1 VPHNGTAV
9 VLTRSVLVLAALLV
23 LAIVASPG
31 ASGADAA
38 DTAEAAQAPAASARA
53 FAIRVSVPGQAGAVT
68 GSVSAPGNQVT
79 FGGGFAYPG
88 NGSVVTS
95 GALTGSATTATGDG
109 EAAANAAAEVNGLSL
124 FGGEITAAQVVAR
137 ARATARGGQG
147 SGDLG
152 GSRVGGLV
160 VLGQPVE
167 AAPGQQIPLG
177 DWGYAV
183 VLAQSSAAG
192 ENGWRSFVS
201 ALEIHV
207 SVDHGGLPAG
217 STIQVGFA
225 EAAATAP
232 PLPPPAPKPP
242 AETTP
247 AAPAPR
253 PAPPARSTSPRKPP
267 APTGAAARQRR
278 AAVVRP
284 IPPDLEVKM
293 RQGGCVFPV
302 HGPSSFTNTFGAA
315 RAVVGWHHG
324 EDIFAP
330 MGAPVLAVTEGTVF
344 SVGWNDIGG
353 NRLWLRDTEGNEF
366 YYAHLSAFSP
376 LAVDGTQV
384 EAGDVLGFVGN
395 SGDAQTT
402 PPHLHFEVHPVGLLS
417 LGYDGVVDPNPFL
430 LACQIVEDIRLV
442 AGAAWTPP
450 VAPQSR
456 APRPGAF
463 LLSASDIST
472 ASSRPGSLT
481 QALAAQAISLEDGG
495 AGP

>member
-1 VPHNGTAV
+1 MPHNGAAV
-9 VLTRSVLVLAALLV
+9 VVTRSILVLAGLLA

-31 ASGADAA
+31 ASGADA
-38 DTAEAAQAPAASARA
+38 TEAAASAPAASARA
-53 FAIRVSVPGQAGAVT
+53 VAIRVSVPGQAGAVT
-68 GSVSAPGNQVT
+68 GAVSAPGNKVT

-95 GALTGSATTATGDG
+95 GALTGSATTSTGEA
-109 EAAANAAAEVNGLSL
+109 EAAASGAAEVNGVSL

-137 ARATARGGQG
+137 ARAGARAGQG
-147 SGDLG
+147 SGDVT
-152 GSRVGGLV
+152 GSAVSGLV
-160 VLGQPVE
+160 VLGQPLE
-167 AAPGQQIPLG
+167 AAPGQQIPLA

-201 ALEIHV
+201 ALEVHL
-207 SVDHGGLPAG
+207 SADHGGMPAG
-217 STIQVGFA
+217 TTIQVGLA
-225 EAAATAP
+225 EAAATAAAP
-232 PLPPPAPKPP
+232 PPQPPAPEPP
-242 AETTP
+242 PPTTP
-247 AAPAPR
+247 TTPAPR
-253 PAPPARSTSPRKPP
+253 PAKPP
-267 APTGAAARQRR
+267 AAKPKPTPAASRQRR
-278 AAVVRP
+278 AAVVRA

-324 EDIFAP
+324 EDVFAP
-330 MGAPVLAVTEGTVF
+330 MGAPILAVTAGTVF

-353 NRLWLRDTEGNEF
+353 NRFWLRDTEGNEF

-384 EAGDVLGFVGN
+384 QSGDVVGFVGN

-430 LACQIVEDIRLV
+430 LGCRIVDDVRLV
-442 AGAAWTPP
+442 AGATWTPP
-450 VAPQSR
+450 VAPQSS

-472 ASSRPGSLT
+472 AGAGPGSLT
-481 QALAAQAISLEDGG
+481 EALAAQAVSIEDMG
-495 AGP
+495 AAG

>member
-1 VPHNGTAV
+1 VAHNGWAV
-9 VLTRSVLVLAALLV
+9 ALTRSVLVLATLLAA
-23 LAIVASPG
+23 AIVASPG
-31 ASGADAA
+31 ASGADAV
-38 DTAEAAQAPAASARA
+38 EAAQKPAASARA
-53 FAIRVSVPGQAGAVT
+53 FAVRVSVPGGAGAVT

-95 GALTGSATTATGDG
+95 GALTGSATTSTGDAD
-109 EAAANAAAEVNGLSL
+109 AAANAAAEVNGLSL
-124 FGGEITAAQVVAR
+124 FGGEITVAQVVAR
-137 ARATARGGQG
+137 ARATARAGQG
-147 SGDLG
+147 SGDVG
-152 GSRVGGLV
+152 GSRVSGLV
-160 VLGQPVE
+160 VLGQAVQP
-167 AAPGQQIPLG
+167 APGQQIALG

-183 VLAQSSAAG
+183 VLAQSAAAG

-217 STIQVGFA
+217 STIQIGFA

-232 PLPPPAPKPP
+232 ALPEPPAPKPP
-242 AETTP
+242 TQTAPP
-247 AAPAPR
+247 AAPAR
-253 PAPPARSTSPRKPP
+253 PAPAKRPTAITKRKAPE
-267 APTGAAARQRR
+267 PTGAAARQRR
-278 AAVVRP
+278 AALVRP
-284 IPPDLEVKM
+284 IPPDLQVKI

-330 MGAPVLAVTEGTVF
+330 MGAPVLAVLEGAVF
-344 SVGWNDIGG
+344 SIGWNDIGG
-353 NRLWLRDTEGNEF
+353 NRLWLRDTDGNEF

-384 EAGDVLGFVGN
+384 KAGDVLGFVGN

-430 LACQIVEDIRLV
+430 LGCRIVEDVRLV
-442 AGAAWTPP
+442 AGATWTPP

-463 LLSASDIST
+463 LLSATDIST
-472 ASSRPGSLT
+472 TSASPGRLT
-481 QALAAQAISLEDGG
+481 EALAAQMTAAAVS
-495 AGP
+495 AGQ

>member
-1 VPHNGTAV
+1 V
-9 VLTRSVLVLAALLV
+9 VLTRTALVLAALV
-23 LAIVASPG
+23 ALAIVASPG
-31 ASGADAA
+31 ASGVADAS
-38 DTAEAAQAPAASARA
+38 EAAQAPAGSARA
-53 FAIRVSVPGQAGAVT
+53 FAIRVSVAGGGGATT
-68 GSVSAPGNQVT
+68 GAVSAPGNQVT
-79 FGGGFAYPG
+79 FGGGFAYPA
-88 NGSVVTS
+88 NGSVVAS
-95 GALTGSATTATGDG
+95 GALTGSATTSTGDA

-137 ARATARGGQG
+137 ARATARSGQG
-147 SGDLG
+147 SGDVG
-152 GSRVGGLV
+152 GSRVSGLV

-167 AAPGQQIPLG
+167 AAPGQQIALG

-183 VLAQSSAAG
+183 ILAQSSAAG
-192 ENGWRSFVS
+192 DNGWRSFVS
-201 ALEIHV
+201 ALEVHV

-225 EAAATAP
+225 EAAATAAA
-232 PLPPPAPKPP
+232 PPPPP
-242 AETTP
+242 PPPPPTAATPTTP
-247 AAPAPR
+247 RPTPPR
-253 PAPPARSTSPRKPP
+253 PTVTTKTPRP
-267 APTGAAARQRR
+267 PTGAAAQQRR
-278 AAVVRP
+278 AALVRP
-284 IPPDLEVKM
+284 IPSDLEVRI

-330 MGAPVLAVTEGTVF
+330 MGAPILAVMDGTVF
-344 SVGWNDIGG
+344 SIGWNDIGG
-353 NRLWLRDTEGNEF
+353 NRLWLRDEEGNEF

-384 EAGDVLGFVGN
+384 RAGDVLGFVGN

-430 LACQIVEDIRLV
+430 LGCRIVEDVRLV
-442 AGAAWTPP
+442 AGATWTPP

-463 LLSASDIST
+463 LLSSSDIST
-472 ASSRPGSLT
+472 ASARPGALGE
-481 QALAAQAISLEDGG
+481 ALAAQATSVEAGG
-495 AGP
+495 VLAP